1 MGRSEM
7 VRIKIAAMT
16 ALAVGALLAG
26 SSAGHPAN
34 HSHVTAGTA
43 TAGVVITY
51 NPSGCCG
58 PDD

>member
-1 MGRSEM
+1 M

-51 NPSGCCG
+51 NPIGCCG